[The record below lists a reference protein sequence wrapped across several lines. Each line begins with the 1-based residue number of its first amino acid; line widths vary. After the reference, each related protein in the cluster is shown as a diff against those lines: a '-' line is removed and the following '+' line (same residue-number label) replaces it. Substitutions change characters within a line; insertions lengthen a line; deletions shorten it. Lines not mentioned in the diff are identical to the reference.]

1 MQQLPKEFVGRMVRT
16 VLFIGLVAACCAG
29 VATFGMFVASKF
41 NLTTSRNQVPLT
53 SVKIEGE
60 KVLIPENGKTTRE
73 AGWTLRNSRG
83 QYILT
88 LDELEAGSLDTAEP
102 VIEVEGDLILQ
113 LKKDTRISIRNIEL
127 KNNYEHKK
135 VVVPGKTL
143 QEVSKILPGSAEED
157 VNMFLTDNHIVFEFD
172 DTTVVSRL
180 IEGEYFK
187 IEQMLSSDYETKVK
201 INKRELL
208 DCIDRATLLVKE
220 GDKKPIIMNVTDGNM
235 ELKINSFIGS
245 MNEDIDIVK
254 EGKDILIGFNPKFFI
269 DALRVIDEE
278 EVSLYMV
285 NPKAPCFIKDDEGK
299 FIYLILPVNFNAS
312 TV

>member
-113 LKKDTRISIRNIEL
+113 LKKDTISHLESQGPVI
-127 KNNYEHKK
+127 KK
-135 VVVPGKTL
+135 GT
-143 QEVSKILPGSAEED
+143 GAEA
-157 VNMFLTDNHIVFEFD
+157 I
-172 DTTVVSRL
+172 
-180 IEGEYFK
+180 
-187 IEQMLSSDYETKVK
+187 SSDWNGEELDADHPSAVRLEAGNLTFTGAGSGIVDETVELAGAQGTITATSTSGAAVK
-201 INKRELL
+201 TAHVKRE
-208 DCIDRATLLVKE
+208 
-220 GDKKPIIMNVTDGNM
+220 GSNSDKL
-235 ELKINSFIGS
+235 E
-245 MNEDIDIVK
+245 
-254 EGKDILIGFNPKFFI
+254 LIGATAVAVP
-269 DALRVIDEE
+269 E
-278 EVSLYMV
+278 S
-285 NPKAPCFIKDDEGK
+285 
-299 FIYLILPVNFNAS
+299 
-312 TV
+312 

>member
-113 LKKDTRISIRNIEL
+113 LKKDTISHLESQGPVIKKGTGTLTIREKEVWNWSQQMRKQSAVTGMGRAGMQITPPLSVWKPEIL
-127 KNNYEHKK
+127 L
-135 VVVPGKTL
+135 L
-143 QEVSKILPGSAEED
+143 QGQD
-157 VNMFLTDNHIVFEFD
+157 
-172 DTTVVSRL
+172 
-180 IEGEYFK
+180 
-187 IEQMLSSDYETKVK
+187 
-201 INKRELL
+201 
-208 DCIDRATLLVKE
+208 LVLW
-220 GDKKPIIMNVTDGNM
+220 M
-235 ELKINSFIGS
+235 
-245 MNEDIDIVK
+245 
-254 EGKDILIGFNPKFFI
+254 
-269 DALRVIDEE
+269 RQ
-278 EVSLYMV
+278 
-285 NPKAPCFIKDDEGK
+285 
-299 FIYLILPVNFNAS
+299 
-312 TV
+312 

>member
-102 VIEVEGDLILQ
+102 VIKKGTGTLTIRGEGSL
-113 LKKDTRISIRNIEL
+113 EL
-127 KNNYEHKK
+127 E
-135 VVVPGKTL
+135 
-143 QEVSKILPGSAEED
+143 SADAEA
-157 VNMFLTDNHIVFEFD
+157 I
-172 DTTVVSRL
+172 
-180 IEGEYFK
+180 
-187 IEQMLSSDYETKVK
+187 SSDWNGEELDADHPSAVRLEAGNLTFTGAGSGIVDETVELAGAQGTITATSTSGAAVK
-201 INKRELL
+201 TAHVKRE
-208 DCIDRATLLVKE
+208 
-220 GDKKPIIMNVTDGNM
+220 GSNSDKL
-235 ELKINSFIGS
+235 E
-245 MNEDIDIVK
+245 
-254 EGKDILIGFNPKFFI
+254 LIGATAVAVP
-269 DALRVIDEE
+269 E
-278 EVSLYMV
+278 S
-285 NPKAPCFIKDDEGK
+285 
-299 FIYLILPVNFNAS
+299 
-312 TV
+312 

>member
-113 LKKDTRISIRNIEL
+113 LKKDTVSHLESQGPVIKKGTGTLTIRGEGSLEL
-127 KNNYEHKK
+127 E
-135 VVVPGKTL
+135 
-143 QEVSKILPGSAEED
+143 SADAEA
-157 VNMFLTDNHIVFEFD
+157 I
-172 DTTVVSRL
+172 
-180 IEGEYFK
+180 
-187 IEQMLSSDYETKVK
+187 SSDWNGEELDADHPSAVRLEAGNLTFTGAGSGIVDETVELAGAQGTITATSTSGAAVK
-201 INKRELL
+201 TAHVKRE
-208 DCIDRATLLVKE
+208 
-220 GDKKPIIMNVTDGNM
+220 GSNSDKL
-235 ELKINSFIGS
+235 E
-245 MNEDIDIVK
+245 
-254 EGKDILIGFNPKFFI
+254 LIGATAVAVP
-269 DALRVIDEE
+269 E
-278 EVSLYMV
+278 S
-285 NPKAPCFIKDDEGK
+285 
-299 FIYLILPVNFNAS
+299 
-312 TV
+312 

>member
-113 LKKDTRISIRNIEL
+113 LKKDTISTWKARDGDQ
-127 KNNYEHKK
+127 KGHRYTDH
-135 VVVPGKTL
+135 PGRRKSGT
-143 QEVSKILPGSAEED
+143 G
-157 VNMFLTDNHIVFEFD
+157 
-172 DTTVVSRL
+172 VSR
-180 IEGEYFK
+180 
-187 IEQMLSSDYETKVK
+187 
-201 INKRELL
+201 
-208 DCIDRATLLVKE
+208 C
-220 GDKKPIIMNVTDGNM
+220 
-235 ELKINSFIGS
+235 GS
-245 MNEDIDIVK
+245 NQQ
-254 EGKDILIGFNPKFFI
+254 
-269 DALRVIDEE
+269 
-278 EVSLYMV
+278 
-285 NPKAPCFIKDDEGK
+285 
-299 FIYLILPVNFNAS
+299 
-312 TV
+312 